1 MCNPSL
7 VNSQKDRR
15 LYVTSFASLDSHMQ
29 VFQTDRDVEFF
40 HPVYGAA
47 LQQDAH
53 LLLAENEWKVPGC
66 EFLGMSNGE
75 EPSL

>member
-1 MCNPSL
+1 
-7 VNSQKDRR
+7 
-15 LYVTSFASLDSHMQ
+15 MQ